1 MSSQTVRSGVGRSTL
16 PDYLTLAAN
25 IVYAAAGVLFL
36 LGLYFDWHRPGEA
49 VLENWTGFALFTL
62 ADEPHANS
70 GMFILAII
78 VLVVG
83 YAISRSADI
92 IDEWQTEDV
101 DQTQEWT
108 VDIGDS
114 E

>member
-16 PDYLTLAAN
+16 SDYLTLAAN